1 MSNINFE
8 SYNCRPYIHIDKHI
22 SINKYKNYILCPEK
36 IAHHSF
42 LPFLRYERITEK
54 YVGKQLKIS
63 SVRPIKRKAR
73 TLMYSGHLD
82 SYIYKYYS
90 DLLNIKYN
98 EWMRNTKLNQ
108 YSVAYRTNKKHQSS
122 INFAAEAISFIE
134 SQNNALIIVGDFEHF
149 FDTLDHRLL
158 KERLI
163 RVLNVQKLSDDWYN
177 VFKSIT
183 KFAYIDKESLESSN
197 SPLVQKK
204 HYSYFN
210 SIRDF
215 RKYQK
220 KHKCYIN
227 TNSYG
232 IPQGNSLSGVLANIY
247 AIDFDKDLSD
257 IARYFNGFYQRYSD
271 DFILVLNENMLKDEY
286 GVDYVKKMNSK
297 LESLAE
303 INRICLQAEKNKTY
317 QIKDDVIY
325 NSLGKESHI
334 DYLGFTFDGS
344 NVKLREKSIYK
355 FYREARKLIY
365 KSKSI
370 QKNKNLTKLPNRHKI
385 YSLYTDFGKSKYYPS
400 NFISYAKRSQY
411 IFDKIS
417 PSTNNLM
424 LSQLKNRKKKI
435 ESALGYRIHS
445 RIENSTNRK

>member
-1 MSNINFE
+1 MNEINFKL
-8 SYNCRPYIHIDKHI
+8 YICKQYKHLDKRI
-22 SINKYKNYILCPEK
+22 SFDKVKLYVSNSKK

-63 SVRPIKRKAR
+63 SVRPIKRKVR

-98 EWMRNTKLNQ
+98 EWMKSTKLNQ

-134 SQNNALIIVGDFEHF
+134 SQKNALIIVGDFEHF

-204 HYSYFN
+204 YYSYFN

-220 KHKCYIN
+220 THKCYIN

-257 IARYFNGFYQRYSD
+257 LARDFNGFYQKYSD

-286 GVDYVKKMNSK
+286 GIDYVKKMNSK
-297 LESLAE
+297 LESLAD

-317 QIKDDVIY
+317 LIKDDVIY
-325 NSLGKESHI
+325 NSLGKESHV
-334 DYLGFTFDGS
+334 DYLGFTFDGI

-370 QKNKNLTKLPNRHKI
+370 KKNKNLKKLPNRHKI

-400 NFISYAKRSQY
+400 NFISYVKRAQH

-417 PSTNNLM
+417 PNTNNLM
-424 LSQLKNRKKKI
+424 LLQLKNRKKKI

-445 RIENSTNRK
+445 RIEKSNK